1 MHKILLI
8 TLFVLLSLQS
18 KANER
23 LPDGHKLLQ
32 NEQGEYYIEN
42 KEGIV
47 MIDPSIISLGHQRQ
61 WIVACVKN
69 DSIDTDPKRYYFI
82 NLKIGGTTDS
92 INQENWEYF
101 KTAYDG
107 LGDVELKPLTEET
120 CP

>member
-1 MHKILLI
+1 MFKILLI
-8 TLFVLLSLQS
+8 SFFLTLSLQIQADQ
-18 KANER
+18 K

-47 MIDPSIISLGHQRQ
+47 MVDPAIIALGHERQ

-92 INQENWEYF
+92 INQENWDYF

-107 LGDVELKPLTEET
+107 LGEVELKPLADEP